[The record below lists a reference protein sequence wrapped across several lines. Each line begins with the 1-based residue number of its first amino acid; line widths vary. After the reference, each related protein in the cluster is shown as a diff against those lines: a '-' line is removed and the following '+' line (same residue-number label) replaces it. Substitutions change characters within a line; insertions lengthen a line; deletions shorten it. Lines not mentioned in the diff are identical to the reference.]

1 LAYTTNENRTF
12 LLLFYTYDD
21 DGDGV
26 DDDDGE
32 VNDVHNNLNKDK
44 INFQNDNNQ
53 VMDNN
58 IHMDSD
64 VEKWVV
70 NKHVLYDDF
79 H

>member
-1 LAYTTNENRTF
+1 
-12 LLLFYTYDD
+12 
-21 DGDGV
+21 
-26 DDDDGE
+26 